1 MTTTPKYSFLINKG
15 TKKQVT
21 NAQMIER
28 VEDIIK
34 DIKGDSVTL
43 SQVQKQNID
52 GLNLVIHS
60 LATSKTINEH
70 YFNMSFLNQNKK

>member
-1 MTTTPKYSFLINKG
+1 MATTPKYSFILNKG
-15 TKKQVT
+15 TKKEVT

-52 GLNLVIHS
+52 RLNLIIHS
-60 LATSKTINEH
+60 LATSKTVNEH
-70 YFNMSFLNQNKK
+70 YFNMKFID